1 MKIVISVALA
11 FLLIGCGEDAPKKV
25 EHSVQKDTKEEK
37 VVVKEVQ
44 KEVVAKKVTAT
55 HTTKT
60 GAELFSKCA
69 SCHGINAEKKALGK
83 SQVIKGWDIAKIE
96 NALGGYKNGT
106 YGGSMK
112 GLMKAQVTSLS
123 EKDITLLAKHISKL

>member
-25 EHSVQKDTKEEK
+25 EHSVQKDIKEEK
-37 VVVKEVQ
+37 VVVKEV
-44 KEVVAKKVTAT
+44 VTKKVTAT

-69 SCHGINAEKKALGK
+69 SCHGVNAEKKALGK
-83 SQVIKGWDIAKIE
+83 SQIIKGWDIAKIE

>member
-37 VVVKEVQ
+37 VVVKEV
-44 KEVVAKKVTAT
+44 VAKKAT
-55 HTTKT
+55 VAHTTKT

-69 SCHGINAEKKALGK
+69 SCHGVNAEKKALGK
-83 SQVIKGWDIAKIE
+83 SQIIKGWDIAKIE